1 MRQMETDIIVPFLN
15 DFEREH
21 YFRCK
26 EVDERMKSMHYTVE
40 FAKAQSQRWDELV
53 RKAEE
58 ESKLKKKNSSK
69 SEQEP
74 QTTGT
79 NQW

>member
-1 MRQMETDIIVPFLN
+1 MRIDIIVPLLN

-26 EVDERMKSMHYTVE
+26 EEDERVKSMHYSVE
-40 FAKAQSQRWDELV
+40 FAKAQSQRWEELV

-58 ESKLKKKNSSK
+58 ESKLKKRRAA
-69 SEQEP
+69 
-74 QTTGT
+74 
-79 NQW
+79 